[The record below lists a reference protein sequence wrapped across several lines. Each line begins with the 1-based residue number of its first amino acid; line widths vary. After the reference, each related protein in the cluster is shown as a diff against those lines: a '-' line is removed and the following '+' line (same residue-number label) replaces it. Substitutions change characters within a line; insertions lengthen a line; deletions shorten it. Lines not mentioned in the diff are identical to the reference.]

1 MSKVYIV
8 EVEGWGESED
18 EFYNMGTY
26 STRAKAEAKVEKLLT
41 EWEEDGNDRDDVVWQ
56 IDEMELDG

>member
-1 MSKVYIV
+1 MKKVYIV

-26 STRAKAEAKVEKLLT
+26 STLAKAEAKVEKLLKQ
-41 EWEEDGNDRDDVVWQ
+41 WEEDGNDRDDVVWQ
-56 IDEMELDG
+56 IDEMELDV

>member
-1 MSKVYIV
+1 MKKVYIV

-18 EFYNMGTY
+18 EFYTMGTY
-26 STRAKAEAKVEKLLT
+26 STLAKAEAKVEKLLT
-41 EWEEDGNDRDDVVWQ
+41 QWEEDGNDRDDVVWQ

>member
-8 EVEGWGESED
+8 EVQGWGDDED
-18 EFYNMGTY
+18 EFYNMGAC
-26 STRAKAEAKVEKLLT
+26 STQAKAEALVEELLA

>member
-1 MSKVYIV
+1 MKKVYIV

-26 STRAKAEAKVEKLLT
+26 STRAKAEAKVEKLLKQ
-41 EWEEDGNDRDDVVWQ
+41 WEEDGNDRDDVVWQ

>member
-41 EWEEDGNDRDDVVWQ
+41 QWEEDGNDRDDVVWQ
-56 IDEMELDG
+56 IDEMELDV

>member
-1 MSKVYIV
+1 MKKVYIV
-8 EVEGWGESED
+8 EVEGWGENED

-26 STRAKAEAKVEKLLT
+26 STLAKAEAKVEKLLT
-41 EWEEDGNDRDDVVWQ
+41 GWEEDGNDRVDVVWQ

>member
-1 MSKVYIV
+1 MKKVYIV

-18 EFYNMGTY
+18 EFYNMGTF
-26 STRAKAEAKVEKLLT
+26 STLAKAEAKVEKLLKQ
-41 EWEEDGNDRDDVVWQ
+41 WEEDGNDRDDVVWQ

>member
-41 EWEEDGNDRDDVVWQ
+41 QWEEDGNDRDDVVWQ